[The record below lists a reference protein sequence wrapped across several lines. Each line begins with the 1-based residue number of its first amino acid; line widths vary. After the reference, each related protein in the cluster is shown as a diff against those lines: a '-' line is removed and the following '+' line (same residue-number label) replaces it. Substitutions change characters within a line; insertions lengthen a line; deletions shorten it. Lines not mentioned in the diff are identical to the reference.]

1 MPTFNVAQSCYH
13 DIPARNL
20 IENYHALLESHDSLS
35 CMVDWPRDNTRWI
48 FARRFVEAGDTRVPD
63 YPSELYGGR
72 LEERAW
78 GQRGDDGVYR
88 GSIATV
94 TDLWSDVLPFNM
106 PAINGRS
113 TGEENVS
120 RSDESAE
127 MDEVQAE
134 YFVSL
139 ADAVPALEATYSVAG
154 KWQDT
159 VDGSEDGALICK
171 LCELRCV
178 RGDDQTLSTVR
189 GRDSLVM

>member
-1 MPTFNVAQSCYH
+1 M
-13 DIPARNL
+13 
-20 IENYHALLESHDSLS
+20 
-35 CMVDWPRDNTRWI
+35 
-48 FARRFVEAGDTRVPD
+48 
-63 YPSELYGGR
+63 
-72 LEERAW
+72 
-78 GQRGDDGVYR
+78 
-88 GSIATV
+88 

-134 YFVSL
+134 YFVNL

-159 VDGSEDGALICK
+159 VDGALICK